1 MKRLL
6 RLLLYICL
14 GAALTGAAVYWY
26 IARGQETEELN
37 AETRKNAPGSFL
49 QLAEGM
55 VHYRLMGPDTG
66 QLIIFVH
73 GGGTTGMEVWKY
85 TAPYFLERGYRIL
98 LYDLYGRGYSDRP
111 RVTYNP
117 ALFRR
122 QLEQL
127 IDTLHI
133 NTPFDVVAMSMGGSI
148 ALDYANLHPG
158 KVKRM
163 ALLAPAASG
172 DLRPSKALEVPVLA
186 PLLMTGYWYPRSVE
200 NQRKEF
206 VDQSAFDKYAERLRY
221 FMNFEGYK
229 YITLSTWQHML
240 NQDQLF
246 LLDKIRPDNI
256 LLIYGRQD
264 PFFPDENVPRYQ
276 QHYPSLLVQTVDR
289 AGHMPHYEQPA
300 LINPMVYRYLRNGRD
315 SVAQ

>member
-1 MKRLL
+1 MKRLF

-14 GAALTGAAVYWY
+14 AAAIAGAAVVWY
-26 IARGQETEELN
+26 VARQQETAELN
-37 AETRKNAPGSFL
+37 ARTREAAPGSFL
-49 QLAEGM
+49 QLTDGI

-66 QLIIFVH
+66 RLILFVH

-85 TAPYFLERGYRIL
+85 TAPYFLEKGYRIL

-133 NTPFDVVAMSMGGSI
+133 TASFDMIAMSMGGAI
-148 ALDYANLHPG
+148 ALDYANLHPDR
-158 KVKRM
+158 VKRI
-163 ALLAPAASG
+163 ALLAPAVSG
-172 DLRPSKALEVPVLA
+172 DLRPSKALSVPLLA
-186 PLLMTGYWYPRSVE
+186 PLLMTVYWYPRSVE

-206 VDQSAFDKYAERLRY
+206 VDQPAFDKYAERLSY
-221 FMNFEGYK
+221 FMNFDGYK

-276 QHYPSLLVQTVDR
+276 KHYPSLLVRTVNG

-300 LINPMVYRYLRNGRD
+300 VINPQVYQYLQNGRNG
-315 SVAQ
+315 VAQ